1 MTFEPEYLT
10 ENQVLEEYLL
20 KYSVTPM
27 WEELQKFYRKI
38 EQLEDSLPM
47 LVNAFEKTDA
57 KLKIAVDAL
66 TAISR
71 FGNFNFIASEHEGKV
86 NGCQIWNLAESA
98 NGALKKIK
106 ELDA

>member
-27 WEELQKFYRKI
+27 WEELQKCYREI
-38 EQLEDSLPM
+38 EHAEQ
-47 LVNAFEKTDA
+47 

-66 TAISR
+66 NWYGNKNNWVVTYRIGVSLGESEVHYANCIDE
-71 FGNFNFIASEHEGKV
+71 FGKYER
-86 NGCQIWNLAESA
+86 A
-98 NGALKKIK
+98 NEALEKIK

>member
-27 WEELQKFYRKI
+27 WEELQKCYREI
-38 EQLEDSLPM
+38 EHAEQ
-47 LVNAFEKTDA
+47 